1 MRLWIK
7 RLWCHHIWPFHGIL
21 VCFFVLMAFFLG
33 VQAGE
38 RPPQN
43 GPARRQ
49 IPGQENCAL
58 CESSRRHAPCLI
70 DLSTGEVGELRVYT
84 PHPHLAGE
92 IADEQQTG
100 TLDFF
105 YCAGIVATCDTND
118 HICRAYLPAETEPM
132 APEQFCRDC
141 RALVSGICTEG
152 YVLAD
157 LYDLDDIQVYAIADG
172 KSYIIRDY
180 TVTVS
185 GDENAEKLKIEVAG
199 SIS

>member
-1 MRLWIK
+1 MKRWIQKLWS
-7 RLWCHHIWPFHGIL
+7 RHIGTLGKVLACSLIL
-21 VCFFVLMAFFLG
+21 AAFFLG
-33 VQAGE
+33 VQVG
-38 RPPQN
+38 RGDWNRNSGVWQVPVL
-43 GPARRQ
+43 
-49 IPGQENCAL
+49 ENCAL
-58 CESSRRHAPCLI
+58 CGGSRRHAPCLI

-84 PHPHLAGE
+84 PHPYLAGE

-105 YCAGIVATCDTND
+105 YCAGIMTTCDTND

-132 APEQFCRDC
+132 ASEQFCQDC

-157 LYDLDDIQVYAIADG
+157 LHDLDDIQVYAIADG

-185 GDENAEKLKIEVAG
+185 GNENAEQLKVEVVG
-199 SIS
+199 HIQ

>member
-1 MRLWIK
+1 M
-7 RLWCHHIWPFHGIL
+7 
-21 VCFFVLMAFFLG
+21 
-33 VQAGE
+33 
-38 RPPQN
+38 
-43 GPARRQ
+43 
-49 IPGQENCAL
+49 
-58 CESSRRHAPCLI
+58 
-70 DLSTGEVGELRVYT
+70 
-84 PHPHLAGE
+84 
-92 IADEQQTG
+92 
-100 TLDFF
+100 
-105 YCAGIVATCDTND
+105 ATCDTND

-132 APEQFCRDC
+132 APEQFCQDC